1 MDLLF
6 FHTQEKKDKKSN
18 AKSIC
23 NLKLFREDQIIIFE
37 SEFNLDFHRYGSK
50 KNITFHHF
58 FEFNIKNGDIEVT
71 YKIIN
76 DNLTSDKMFR
86 NCIIKKRNDFKLL
99 FDLTENGFER
109 GEKRLNFW
117 GVKYT
122 RSKEKIRDIIFDIL
136 KNNFRNNFG
145 LERISTKEKIHVN
158 SLFDLL
164 VEYHLDAKEIK
175 SHDNVF
181 YDIQHDYPKKKWL
194 EKNQNKFLPSLLDS
208 YGIKSKYLISE
219 LNKFNPTPIYISS
232 LNYICKLFGSNYVE
246 YLKKINWK
254 NVCCELTPN
263 KKTHALKNESE
274 KNCMVYLF
282 QNWEKSTLRADS
294 LIYSLNKLLS
304 LRDLVEQRGVTLKY
318 KAKNDFEFDN
328 VMETWTSIKLH
339 FARGFKVRYCFPN
352 AFINEIEKEILVN
365 NLVYKVRLL
374 IDEDDFRVEGYNMKN
389 CMAKQFPT
397 GVIYVYLSMQ
407 LNRKKINLQYKKNGQ
422 LVQSLGKAN
431 TQIDDVFLP
440 AIEILTSK
448 IKSFTDLDWKREKFD
463 FLMK

>member
-6 FHTQEKKDKKSN
+6 SYTQEKKDKKSN

-23 NLKLFREDQIIIFE
+23 NLKLYKEDQIIFFE

-50 KNITFHHF
+50 KNITFYHT
-58 FEFNIKNGDIEVT
+58 FELNIKNGDIDVT
-71 YKIIN
+71 YRIIN

-86 NCIIKKRNDFKLL
+86 NCFFKKKNDFKLL

-109 GEKRLNFW
+109 GEKRLNYW

-122 RSKEKIRDIIFDIL
+122 RAKEKIRNIL
-136 KNNFRNNFG
+136 FKILENKFKNKFA
-145 LERISTKEKIHVN
+145 LDRISINDKVFVN

-164 VEYHLDAKEIK
+164 VEYHLDVKEIK

-194 EKNQNKFLPSLLDS
+194 EKNQNKFLPALLDS

-219 LNKFNPTPIYISS
+219 LNKYNPVPIYISS
-232 LNYICKLFGSNYVE
+232 LNYICKLFGENYVE
-246 YLKKINWK
+246 YLRKINWT
-254 NVCCELTPN
+254 NVCCELPPN
-263 KKTHALKNESE
+263 KKTHILKNEFE
-274 KNCMVYLF
+274 KNCIVSLF
-282 QNWEKSTLRADS
+282 SNWEKSTLRADS

-304 LRDLVEQRGVTLKY
+304 LRDLVEQRGVSLKY

-328 VMETWTSIKLH
+328 TVETWTSIKLH

-352 AFINEIEKEILVN
+352 EFIEEIEKEIVVDN
-365 NLVYKVRLL
+365 NVFKIRLL
-374 IDEDDFRVEGYNMKN
+374 IDEDDFRVEGFNMKN

-397 GVIYVYLSMQ
+397 GVIYLYLSMQ

-431 TQIDDVFLP
+431 TQIDEVFSP
-440 AIEILTSK
+440 AIDVLTNK
-448 IKSFTDLDWKREKFD
+448 IKNFPDLDWKREKFD
-463 FLMK
+463 FLMS